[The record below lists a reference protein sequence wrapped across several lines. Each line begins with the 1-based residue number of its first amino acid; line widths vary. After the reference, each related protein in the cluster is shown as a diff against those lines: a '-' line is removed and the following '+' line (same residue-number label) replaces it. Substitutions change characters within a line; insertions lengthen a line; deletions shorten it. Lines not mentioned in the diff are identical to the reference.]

1 MDVTVV
7 ATLSG
12 FNIPLFMKSE
22 GIDPA
27 LAGGVILT
35 SATEVIG
42 FASFLGLAKMFL
54 FYLRQTQLG
63 IVSITGLIFKIV
75 TK

>member
-1 MDVTVV
+1 MDLLPRSGGDSCFTDLDFQTKKMDVKVV

-22 GIDPA
+22 GVGPV

-42 FASFLGLAKMFL
+42 FVSILGLA
-54 FYLRQTQLG
+54 T
-63 IVSITGLIFKIV
+63 
-75 TK
+75 